1 MAKAGASSHKP
12 VSRTS
17 KKKPAKA
24 AAKNLPTAS
33 VSDARENSGPRRL
46 KAREYKSFR
55 LSKRIKHPMRL
66 PNIYRLSRSSISVL
80 NRHRR
85 LFASI
90 VIVYGIASL
99 LLSQSLGTSDVSSLK
114 DQLNQ
119 IFTGNFGQLASSFL
133 VFVSLVSSAG
143 NGSSQVASAYQIFLT
158 IIVSLAVIW
167 ALRQVV
173 ADSKV
178 RMRDAYYQ
186 GMTPLIPFLLV
197 LAAISLQLV
206 PLLVGTS
213 LYSLVTANGIATL
226 AAEKFLWGLL
236 SGLLALLSFY
246 MVSSSLFALYIVTL
260 PNMTPLK
267 ALRSARALVRYRR
280 WTVLRKVI
288 FLPILLVIL
297 AAVIM
302 VPIIL
307 FVSAIA
313 QWAFFVLTMASV
325 VVVHSYLYTLY
336 RELLNE

>member
-1 MAKAGASSHKP
+1 MAKAGASSQKP
-12 VSRTS
+12 VRRPINKNA
-17 KKKPAKA
+17 KKKSATTA
-24 AAKNLPTAS
+24 AQEDK
-33 VSDARENSGPRRL
+33 GPRRL
-46 KAREYKSFR
+46 KPREYKSFR
-55 LSKRIKHPMRL
+55 LSKRIKHPVRL
-66 PNIYRLSRSSISVL
+66 PNVYRLSRSSISLL
-80 NRHRR
+80 NQHRR
-85 LFASI
+85 LFIS
-90 VIVYGIASL
+90 VVLVYGVASL
-99 LLSQSLGTSDVSSLK
+99 LLSQSLGTSDVGSLK

-143 NGSSQVASAYQIFLT
+143 NGSSQVASAYQIILT
-158 IIVSLAVIW
+158 VIVSLAVIW

-213 LYSLVTANGIATL
+213 LYSLVTANGIATF
-226 AAEKFLWGLL
+226 AAEKFLWALL

-260 PNMTPLK
+260 PGMTPLK

-288 FLPILLVIL
+288 FLPLLMVLL
-297 AAVIM
+297 AAIIM
-302 VPIIL
+302 IPIIL
-307 FVSAIA
+307 FVSVVA

-325 VVVHSYLYTLY
+325 ALVHSYLYTLY
-336 RELLNE
+336 RELLKE